1 MLDRLVGKPKRFR
14 SLADDTLYLM
24 WCIWREQN
32 VRCFE
37 NRETSVIELKNI
49 MVKSFYTWIAT
60 YNSPHLSSFFF
71 FFSSLV
77 YLLYVR
83 VCILVLRPS
92 TLLMELIYL

>member
-37 NRETSVIELKNI
+37 NRETSVIE
-49 MVKSFYTWIAT
+49 
-60 YNSPHLSSFFF
+60 
-71 FFSSLV
+71 
-77 YLLYVR
+77 
-83 VCILVLRPS
+83 
-92 TLLMELIYL
+92 